1 MPSWVERIARSRV
14 SSSPEL
20 DRVLALPR
28 RPVLD
33 LDSVR
38 AKALITLMT
47 ERLRRPDRPPGAL
60 CNCAALG
67 RKRCLKELLPTQAW
81 TLFEAGIVG
90 GVLGPQGVGSGKTL
104 NNILVAMVV
113 KECKKAALFVPPGLV
128 KQLHNEYLAA
138 SEHFIVPSLVMPD
151 GSGTLYPGRP
161 NLYVVPYSKFSRPE
175 STAYLEMLAPDL
187 IIADEAHCLK
197 NIKTSRRGGR
207 VARYLADHP
216 ETRFC
221 CWSGTLTSK
230 SLNDFAHLSAWSLG
244 MESPLPVDP
253 EEWEKWAAVVDPSD
267 WPAAPGALSVFGDDV
282 RDGLRRRIFETR
294 GVVSTRA
301 GALPG
306 CSIIMKEQ
314 SAKLPKPFHELIR
327 NVQSTM
333 TRPDG
338 EEFLTALEV
347 SACVDQ
353 LICGFY
359 YRWRFPDNPDPKD
372 VDAWFKARK
381 AWGSEMREKL
391 KRSQE
396 AHLDSPKLLANAAER
411 FATGYKCGPTCRGT
425 VSCKL
430 AAHLPVWESET
441 WTRWRDIKDTIRH
454 VTETV
459 WVDDYLVNSAVAW
472 GKEHRG
478 IIWSGYTAFGHKVAE
493 VGGFEYHG
501 GGPGAEGR
509 ILAVK
514 GDKTIVASIDSHGTG
529 RDGLQYKY
537 DEQLITCPMA
547 SGLLWEQL
555 LGRLHRQ
562 GQESDEVLTWVYR
575 HVPEWRGSLDQALIY
590 AKWIEDL
597 TDKQRLLSA
606 NVEWALAA

>member
-14 SSSPEL
+14 SDSDEL
-20 DRVLALPR
+20 KRVLSLAR
-28 RPVLD
+28 RPVLE
-33 LDSVR
+33 LDSAR
-38 AKALITLMT
+38 AKALVTLMT
-47 ERLRRPDRPPGAL
+47 ERLRRPDRPPGAK
-60 CNCAALG
+60 CGCAALG
-67 RKRCLKELLPTQAW
+67 RRRCLKELLPTQAW

-90 GVLGPQGVGSGKTL
+90 GTLGPQGVGSGKTL

-113 KECKKAALFVPPGLV
+113 KDCKKAALLVPPGLV
-128 KQLHNEYLAA
+128 QQLHNEYKAA
-138 SEHFIVPSLVMPD
+138 GEHFLVPSLVMPD
-151 GSGTLYPGRP
+151 GTGVLHPGRP
-161 NLYVVPYSKFSRPE
+161 SLYVVPYSKFSRPE
-175 STAYLEMLAPDL
+175 STVYLEMLGPDL

-197 NIKTSRRGGR
+197 NIKSARGGR
-207 VARYLADHP
+207 VARYFAEHP

-221 CWSGTLTSK
+221 CWSGTLTSR
-230 SLNDFAHLSAWSLG
+230 SLNDFAHLSAWALG
-244 MESPLPVDP
+244 MDSPLPVDP

-267 WPAAPGALSVFGDDV
+267 WPAAPGALSVFGEDV

-306 CSIIMKEQ
+306 CSNTLKERKA
-314 SAKLPKPFHELIR
+314 SLPKAFNELIR
-327 NVQSTM
+327 TVKSTM

-347 SACVDQ
+347 SQCVEQ

-391 KRSQE
+391 KAQSP
-396 AHLDSPKLLANAAER
+396 HLDSPKLLANAAER
-411 FATGYKCGPTCRGT
+411 FVSGYKCGATCRGT
-425 VSCKL
+425 TTCRL

-441 WTRWRDIKDTIRH
+441 WVRWRDIKDTIRH

-459 WVDDYLVNSAVAW
+459 WVDDYLVQDAVAW

-478 IIWSGYTAFGHKVAE
+478 IIWSAFTAFGHKVAE
-493 VGGFEYHG
+493 VGGFEFHG
-501 GGPGAEGR
+501 GGLGAEKR
-509 ILAVK
+509 ILGVSGK
-514 GDKTIVASIDSHGTG
+514 ETIVASIDSHGTG
-529 RDGLQYKY
+529 RDGLQYKF
-537 DEQLITCPMA
+537 DEQLITCPMS

-562 GQESDEVLTWVYR
+562 GQESDEVTTWVYR
-575 HVPEWRGSLDQALIY
+575 HVPEWRGSIDTAL
-590 AKWIEDL
+590 KLSKFIEDF
-597 TDKQRLLSA
+597 TDHQRLLAA
-606 NVEWALAA
+606 NVEWSLV